1 MDNAAA
7 GAIVARARV
16 DTCRRDGDGSDRR
29 RLEPAR
35 EAKRM
40 PRTSAAAALVVV
52 ATLCLA
58 GAAGVGA
65 QGKDP
70 VVEAAE
76 ALADAIRAQT
86 GGGAG
91 AAARPAQAPAQ
102 QAPASAG
109 PKRSDGY
116 WEMAS
121 FREDGSRRTT
131 QFLCVGGGSENE
143 FSIWDQLTVMG
154 DCPRKELVRSGAGWT
169 FDTRCELFG
178 SVSES
183 KGTISGDFRD
193 RFRVDLTMVNDG
205 RREAGSIRG
214 ERKGACPSPFKPGDL
229 VSDGRVLMN
238 VLQ

>member
-1 MDNAAA
+1 
-7 GAIVARARV
+7 V
-16 DTCRRDGDGSDRR
+16 
-29 RLEPAR
+29 
-35 EAKRM
+35 
-40 PRTSAAAALVVV
+40 
-52 ATLCLA
+52 
-58 GAAGVGA
+58 
-65 QGKDP
+65 
-70 VVEAAE
+70 
-76 ALADAIRAQT
+76 
-86 GGGAG
+86 
-91 AAARPAQAPAQ
+91 Q
-102 QAPASAG
+102 QAPASVG

-143 FSIWDQLTVMG
+143 FSILDQLTIMG

-205 RREAGSIRG
+205 RRERA
-214 ERKGACPSPFKPGDL
+214 PSAASARAPALPRSSPATWCRTG
-229 VSDGRVLMN
+229 GC
-238 VLQ
+238 